1 MKHPLTNGTKQNQT
15 LHICGPYKRIYCTVL
30 ELRVAHRK
38 WKETKQLPS
47 ILPGP
52 AVPGSCL
59 LSFHILWAI
68 LSTSTVYISQREG
81 QWLKKIDFFAD
92 IIQGSSHRLFV
103 GGEAAP

>member
-47 ILPGP
+47 ILPGL

-68 LSTSTVYISQREG
+68 LITCTVQP
-81 QWLKKIDFFAD
+81 AD
-92 IIQGSSHRLFV
+92 IGWPTGNGKKLSCSQAQLGQATCL
-103 GGEAAP
+103 AAA